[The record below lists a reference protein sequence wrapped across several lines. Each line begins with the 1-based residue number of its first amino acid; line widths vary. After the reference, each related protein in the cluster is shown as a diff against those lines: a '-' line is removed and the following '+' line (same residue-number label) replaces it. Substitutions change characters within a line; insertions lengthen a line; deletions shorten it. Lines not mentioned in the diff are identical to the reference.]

1 MTDWV
6 TLSKVLP
13 QLVYPGNLMIWLLLL
28 AFILLLCHRR
38 LGAAVSLFSA
48 LIIIVIGSSPISHTL
63 YQNHQEKYSPVP
75 IQDSPFAEAIVMLS
89 GEVEVPLPPRVE
101 SQIGGNRLLH
111 TFRLYKAKKA
121 PIIIISGGNA
131 FPQGDLASE
140 ASYIEDI
147 LVEWGIPKSAIL
159 FEGKSRNTRE
169 NAVETAK
176 FLQQEKINTILL
188 VTSSIHMPRAIATFR
203 SAGIDAIPSS
213 SSIDIRPMQPG
224 ILDWLPS
231 LSGLG
236 KIQAVMHENLGI
248 FVYRI
253 RGWIR

>member
-13 QLVYPGNLMIWLLLL
+13 QLVYPGNLVIWLLLL
-28 AFILLLCHRR
+28 AFILLLFRRR
-38 LGAAVSLFSA
+38 LLVIFSLFSA
-48 LIIIVIGSSPISHTL
+48 LAIIVIGSSPISHAL

-75 IQDSPFAEAIVMLS
+75 VQDSPFAEAIVLLS
-89 GEVEVPLPPRVE
+89 GEVEVPLPPRAE

-111 TFRLYKAKKA
+111 TFRLYKAQKA
-121 PIIIISGGNA
+121 PIIIISGGNV

-147 LVEWGIPKSAIL
+147 LVEWGIPRSAIL
-159 FEGKSRNTRE
+159 FEGKSRNTYE
-169 NAVETAK
+169 NAVETFK
-176 FLQQEKINTILL
+176 VLREEKIDTILL
-188 VTSSIHMPRAIATFR
+188 VTSSLHMPRAIATFR

-213 SSIDIRPMQPG
+213 SSIAVRPMQPG
-224 ILDWLPS
+224 ILDWWPS

-248 FVYRI
+248 FVYRV